1 MRNAVA
7 PLFAVGLITAFI
19 ASSAACAN
27 GSSDDP
33 GTAVNATDPDSGAS
47 TQPASGGNNGGGNN
61 NNNTTDSGS
70 GGGNTGTD
78 SGSGGNTGTDSG
90 GGGAVDSGG
99 GGGTTMDMCDTNPNS
114 IAGAAY
120 LVAYFKLPDPTMVP
134 CPCMAGQCCFNNG
147 VYPAA
152 CLKK

>member
-1 MRNAVA
+1 MRNPVA
-7 PLFAVGLITAFI
+7 ALFAVGLITAFV
-19 ASSAACAN
+19 ACAN

-33 GTAVNATDPDSGAS
+33 STDTNGTDPNVDSGVG
-47 TQPASGGNNGGGNN
+47 TQPANNGGGGDGN

-78 SGSGGNTGTDSG
+78 SGGGGTGTDSGGGSTGTDSG
-90 GGGAVDSGG
+90 GGG
-99 GGGTTMDMCDTNPNS
+99 TTMDQCDTNPNS

-120 LVAYFKLPDPTMVP
+120 TFAYTKLADPTAVP
-134 CPCMAGQCCFNNG
+134 CPCVVGQCCYDNH
-147 VYPAA
+147 VWPAA

>member
-1 MRNAVA
+1 MRNPVSA
-7 PLFAVGLITAFI
+7 LFAVGLITAFV
-19 ASSAACAN
+19 ACAN

-33 GTAVNATDPDSGAS
+33 STDTNGTDPNTDSGVG
-47 TQPASGGNNGGGNN
+47 TNPASNGGGGGGGGG

-78 SGSGGNTGTDSG
+78 SGGGGTGTDSG

-99 GGGTTMDMCDTNPNS
+99 GGTTMDQCDTNPNS

-120 LVAYFKLPDPTMVP
+120 LVAYFKLADPTAVP
-134 CPCMAGQCCFNNG
+134 CPCSVGQCCFNNS